1 LVSLRSVQGRIE
13 RERQLGQENVEREI
27 EARDQEI
34 EEREKIQKELGTT
47 FFLFYRLKNNAD
59 KEGRD

>member
-1 LVSLRSVQGRIE
+1 
-13 RERQLGQENVEREI
+13 LGQENVEREI